1 MTAHSR
7 HFPIHQPDDPGFD
20 EYPEPNVGY
29 YPGWLTAIIW
39 VAPSVLFWAIA
50 YVVLIEVVLR

>member
-7 HFPIHQPDDPGFD
+7 HFPIHQPDDPGLD
-20 EYPEPNVGY
+20 ECLEPDVGK

-39 VAPSVLFWAIA
+39 VAPSVLLWALA
-50 YVVLIEVVLR
+50 YVVLFEVVLR